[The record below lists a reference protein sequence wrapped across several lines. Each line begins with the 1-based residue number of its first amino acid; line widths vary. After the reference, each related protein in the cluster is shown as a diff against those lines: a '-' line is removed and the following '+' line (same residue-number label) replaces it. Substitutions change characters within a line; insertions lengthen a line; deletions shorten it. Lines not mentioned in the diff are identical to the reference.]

1 MAIHIKFLCEE
12 SGTREPGSPLTI
24 YEDNTAFIYMGY
36 DLLGSKAAKH
46 FAVRLRFLNELWYV
60 VHDGAIEFS
69 KVDTKDQAADG
80 FTKALPGPSFF
91 AFRDIVLHRS

>member
-1 MAIHIKFLCEE
+1 MAVHIKFLREE

-24 YEDNTAFIYMGY
+24 YEDNAAFIYMGY
-36 DLLGSKAAKH
+36 GLLGSKAAKH
-46 FAVRLRFLNELWYV
+46 FAVRLRFLNELV
-60 VHDGAIEFS
+60 NDGAIEFS

-80 FTKALPGPSFF
+80 FTKASPGPSFS

>member
-1 MAIHIKFLCEE
+1 MAVHINFLCEE
-12 SGTREPGSPLTI
+12 SDIREPGSPLTI

-36 DLLGSKAAKH
+36 GLLGSKAAKH
-46 FAVRLRFLNELWYV
+46 FAVRLRFLNEL

>member
-1 MAIHIKFLCEE
+1 MAVHIKFLCEE
-12 SGTREPGSPLTI
+12 SGIREPGSPLTI
-24 YEDNTAFIYMGY
+24 YEDNTAFNMGY
-36 DLLGSKAAKH
+36 GLLGSKAAKH
-46 FAVRLRFLNELWYV
+46 FAVRLRFLNEL

-91 AFRDIVLHRS
+91 AFREIVLHRS

>member
-1 MAIHIKFLCEE
+1 MAVHIKFLCEE

-46 FAVRLRFLNELWYV
+46 FAVRLRFLNEL

-91 AFRDIVLHRS
+91 VFRDIVLHRS

>member
-1 MAIHIKFLCEE
+1 MLCEE
-12 SGTREPGSPLTI
+12 SGIREPGRPLTI
-24 YEDNTAFIYMGY
+24 YEDNTACIHMGHG
-36 DLLGSKAAKH
+36 LLGSKAAKH
-46 FAVRLRFLNELWYV
+46 FAVRLRFLNEL

-91 AFRDIVLHRS
+91 VFRDIVLHRS